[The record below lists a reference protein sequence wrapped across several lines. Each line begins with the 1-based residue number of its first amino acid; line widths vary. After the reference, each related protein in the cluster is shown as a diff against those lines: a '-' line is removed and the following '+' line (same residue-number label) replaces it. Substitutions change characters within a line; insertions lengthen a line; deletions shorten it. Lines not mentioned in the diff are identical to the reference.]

1 MRAKAIQT
9 TKWGTA
15 CAQCASAKAKCSG
28 RLTWLLTRI
37 LGLHVQMRAP
47 AEAMYRSSPPSSQDS
62 SASTVSPDHLPGSLR
77 EPSFFLTFHTLSRP
91 AAGLG
96 EPSFDSLVSTPEN
109 PPSPSAVDLGADF
122 ASCSSSSVRSHTSAA
137 TPMGSLDVR
146 PSLIRTSSMQSQ
158 QSVQHE
164 SYFFTASPPHCLNQQ
179 HLNPLLIEG
188 LEDLDDLLLNRYR
201 TCLMPAHPFVL
212 IPDHVS
218 ASMLVIHRPFLM
230 LAIRV
235 VAGFEGL
242 HSVQG
247 QMQHIMDHVADRM
260 FRQAERSIDLLM
272 GIVVV
277 LGWYH
282 YHCMRHSQL
291 NNLLCL
297 AESLVSDLGINKRPQ
312 VQNEGRMAD
321 EKRLLLG
328 VWYLRS
334 SAAMYLQQLTS
345 MPFTSYMRQCL
356 VELDEEEDH
365 DLDEI
370 LVYCIKLQYLTE
382 RVAVLKTPQPDLPE
396 QQNRERGTAIA
407 SSQEYLDKLM
417 REMPSE
423 LKTNYTNT
431 QIRAWFEGWVQGIP
445 AQAYRTLPSNLVFQ
459 LLYAVGSLL
468 RSHGAASQPPPSS
481 STRGDAEVIVILDRL
496 VALCFANFIG
506 GQPQPDMTHFWE
518 ALGERHQTVCSPSPS
533 VSEHGDDSNGPLTA
547 TPATWEQ
554 QYRHGS
560 NVFTPPSRVG
570 SAAPDPKLEAVDVD
584 QYQVA
589 SLPMMTSNQLHS
601 QSQWDSQT
609 TQTGWDHHTATPQG
623 QMLMVPGAEGVV
635 NPQLWGQDQGTGA
648 YHHSEGGYFM
658 G

>member
-1 MRAKAIQT
+1 
-9 TKWGTA
+9 
-15 CAQCASAKAKCSG
+15 
-28 RLTWLLTRI
+28 
-37 LGLHVQMRAP
+37 
-47 AEAMYRSSPPSSQDS
+47 
-62 SASTVSPDHLPGSLR
+62 
-77 EPSFFLTFHTLSRP
+77 
-91 AAGLG
+91 
-96 EPSFDSLVSTPEN
+96 
-109 PPSPSAVDLGADF
+109 
-122 ASCSSSSVRSHTSAA
+122 
-137 TPMGSLDVR
+137 
-146 PSLIRTSSMQSQ
+146 
-158 QSVQHE
+158 
-164 SYFFTASPPHCLNQQ
+164 
-179 HLNPLLIEG
+179 
-188 LEDLDDLLLNRYR
+188 
-201 TCLMPAHPFVL
+201 
-212 IPDHVS
+212 
-218 ASMLVIHRPFLM
+218 
-230 LAIRV
+230 
-235 VAGFEGL
+235 
-242 HSVQG
+242 
-247 QMQHIMDHVADRM
+247 MDHVADRM

-407 SSQEYLDKLM
+407 SSQEYLDKVM

-423 LKTNYTNT
+423 LKTNSVLTTHINTVILRLYEPRPCTGPLRISSPKPRRSRSPTDRNTGGLSLASTIHSSDINT

-518 ALGERHQTVCSPSPS
+518 ALGERHERVCSPSPS
-533 VSEHGDDSNGPLTA
+533 VSEHGDDSNVPLTA

-589 SLPMMTSNQLHS
+589 SLPMMTSNQLHP

>member
-1 MRAKAIQT
+1 MRAKPIQT

-28 RLTWLLTRI
+28 RSGTGGKCDRY
-37 LGLHVQMRAP
+37 MRAS
-47 AEAMYRSSPPSSQDS
+47 AEAMHRSSPPSSQDS
-62 SASTVSPDHLPGSLR
+62 PAST
-77 EPSFFLTFHTLSRP
+77 T
-91 AAGLG
+91 AGLG
-96 EPSFDSLVSTPEN
+96 EPSYDSLVSTPEN
-109 PPSPSAVDLGADF
+109 PPSPPSAVDLGTDF
-122 ASCSSSSVRSHTSAA
+122 ASCSSSSVRSHTSA
-137 TPMGSLDVR
+137 PMGSLDVR
-146 PSLIRTSSMQSQ
+146 PSLMRTSSMQSQ
-158 QSVQHE
+158 QSLHQE
-164 SYFFTASPPHCLNQQ
+164 SYFFAASPPNCLNQQ
-179 HLNPLLIEG
+179 HLNPLFIEG
-188 LEDLDDLLLNRYR
+188 REDLDDLLLNRYR
-201 TCLMPAHPFVL
+201 TYLMPAHPFVL

-218 ASMLVIHRPFLM
+218 ASMLVAHRPFLM

-260 FRQAERSIDLLM
+260 FRQAERSLDLLM

-297 AESLVSDLGINKRPQ
+297 AESLVSDLGINKRPA
-312 VQNEGRMAD
+312 VPNEGRLAD

-370 LVYCIKLQYLTE
+370 VVYCIKLQYLTE

-396 QQNRERGTAIA
+396 QQNQERSSAIA
-407 SSQEYLDKLM
+407 SSQEYLDKLL
-417 REMPSE
+417 RDMPAE
-423 LKTNYTNT
+423 LKTNSTLHSSNTNT

-468 RSHGAASQPPPSS
+468 RSHGAAAQPPPSSS
-481 STRGDAEVIVILDRL
+481 STRGDAESIVILDRL

-518 ALGERHQTVCSPSPS
+518 ALGERHERVCSPSPS
-533 VSEHGDDSNGPLTA
+533 SSEHGDDTNGPLTA

-554 QYRHGS
+554 QYQHGG
-560 NVFTPPSRVG
+560 NIFTPPSRVG
-570 SAAPDPKLEAVDVD
+570 SAAPDSKLDPVDMD

-589 SLPMMTSNQLHS
+589 PLPMMAGSQLHPP
-601 QSQWDSQT
+601 SQWGSQPS
-609 TQTGWDHHTATPQG
+609 QTGWEHHTATPQAA
-623 QMLMVPGAEGVV
+623 MLMVPGAEGVV
-635 NPQLWGQDQGTGA
+635 DPQLWGQDQGTGGG

>member
-1 MRAKAIQT
+1 MRAKPIQT

-28 RLTWLLTRI
+28 RSGSGGKCDRY
-37 LGLHVQMRAP
+37 MRTP
-47 AEAMYRSSPPSSQDS
+47 PEAMYRPSPPSSLDS
-62 SASTVSPDHLPGSLR
+62 KPRLPKHQKDSKR
-77 EPSFFLTFHTLSRP
+77 HFLTCLTISRST
-91 AAGLG
+91 AGLA

-122 ASCSSSSVRSHTSAA
+122 ASCSSSSARSHTSA
-137 TPMGSLDVR
+137 PVGSLDVR
-146 PSLIRTSSMQSQ
+146 PSLMRTSSMQSQ
-158 QSVQHE
+158 QSLHHE
-164 SYFFTASPPHCLNQQ
+164 SYFFTASLPNCLNQQ
-179 HLNPLLIEG
+179 HPNLLFTEG
-188 LEDLDDLLLNRYR
+188 REDLDDLLLNRYR

-212 IPDHVS
+212 VPEHVS
-218 ASMLVIHRPFLM
+218 ASMLVAHRPFLM

-247 QMQHIMDHVADRM
+247 QMQHIMDYVADHM
-260 FRQAERSIDLLM
+260 FRQAQRSIDLLM

-297 AESLVSDLGINKRPQ
+297 AESLVSDLGINKRPN
-312 VQNEGRMAD
+312 VPNEGRLAD

-396 QQNRERGTAIA
+396 QQNQERGSAIT
-407 SSQEYLDKLM
+407 SSQEYLDKLL
-417 REMPSE
+417 RDMPSE
-423 LKTNYTNT
+423 LKTNSTLHNPNTNT
-431 QIRAWFEGWVQGIP
+431 EIRAWFEGWVQGIP

-468 RSHGAASQPPPSS
+468 RSYGTAAQPPPSS
-481 STRGDAEVIVILDRL
+481 TTRGDTEAIMILDRL
-496 VALCFANFIG
+496 VALCFSNFIG

-518 ALGERHQTVCSPSPS
+518 ALGERHERVCSPSPTS
-533 VSEHGDDSNGPLTA
+533 SEHGDDNNGPLTA
-547 TPATWEQ
+547 ASATWEQ
-554 QYRHGS
+554 QYCHGGHI
-560 NVFTPPSRVG
+560 FTPPSRVG
-570 SAAPDPKLEAVDVD
+570 SAAPDSKLDTVDID
-584 QYQVA
+584 HYQV
-589 SLPMMTSNQLHS
+589 TSVPLMANSQLQPHS
-601 QSQWDSQT
+601 QWGSQA

-635 NPQLWGQDQGTGA
+635 DPQLWGQDQGTTGG

>member
-1 MRAKAIQT
+1 MRAKPIQT

-28 RLTWLLTRI
+28 RSGT
-37 LGLHVQMRAP
+37 AP
-47 AEAMYRSSPPSSQDS
+47 DRKPPELSDGQ
-62 SASTVSPDHLPGSLR
+62 L
-77 EPSFFLTFHTLSRP
+77 LTFHAISRP
-91 AAGLG
+91 TPGLA

-109 PPSPSAVDLGADF
+109 PPSPSAGDLGADF
-122 ASCSSSSVRSHTSAA
+122 ASCSSSSVRSYTSVS
-137 TPMGSLDVR
+137 MGSLDVR
-146 PSLIRTSSMQSQ
+146 PSLMRTSSMQSQ
-158 QSVQHE
+158 QSVHHD
-164 SYFFTASPPHCLNQQ
+164 SYFFAASPPNCLNQQ
-179 HLNPLLIEG
+179 QLNPLFTEG
-188 LEDLDDLLLNRYR
+188 REDLDGLLLNRYR

-218 ASMLVIHRPFLM
+218 ASMLVAHRPFLM
-230 LAIRV
+230 LAIRA

-297 AESLVSDLGINKRPQ
+297 AESLVSDLGINKRPN
-312 VQNEGRMAD
+312 VPNEGRLAD

-356 VELDEEEDH
+356 AELNEEEDH

-370 LVYCIKLQYLTE
+370 VVYCIKLQYLTE

-396 QQNRERGTAIA
+396 QQNQERGSAIT
-407 SSQEYLDKLM
+407 SSQEYLDKLL
-417 REMPSE
+417 RDMPSE
-423 LKTNYTNT
+423 LKTNSTLHSPNTNT

-468 RSHGAASQPPPSS
+468 RSHGGTVQPSS
-481 STRGDAEVIVILDRL
+481 GSTARGDTEAIMILDRL
-496 VALCFANFIG
+496 VALCFTTFVG
-506 GQPQPDMTHFWE
+506 GQPQPDMTQFWE
-518 ALGERHQTVCSPSPS
+518 ALGERHDRVCSPSPS
-533 VSEHGDDSNGPLTA
+533 ASEHGDDTSGPLTA
-547 TPATWEQ
+547 TVPATWEQ
-554 QYRHGS
+554 RYHHGG
-560 NVFTPPSRVG
+560 NIFTPPSRVG
-570 SAAPDPKLEAVDVD
+570 SAAPDSKLETVDME
-584 QYQVA
+584 QYQV
-589 SLPMMTSNQLHS
+589 TSIPVMAGNQLHPHGQWGS
-601 QSQWDSQT
+601 QP
-609 TQTGWDHHTATPQG
+609 TQGGWDHTATPQG
-623 QMLMVPGAEGVV
+623 PMLMVPGAEGVV
-635 NPQLWGQDQGTGA
+635 DPQLWGQSQGVAGG
-648 YHHSEGGYFM
+648 YHPAEGGYFM